1 MEQKG
6 EYGASLIKKGK
17 YWPKGVPG
25 AVIGTYFEDTDM
37 NRCEMLEAS
46 IYGLTFQVMCMKEP
60 NYAMKIMCKWM
71 ALDQFEGGQ
80 TRRDYFVDSVKTTNT
95 F

>member
-37 NRCEMLEAS
+37 NRCEML
-46 IYGLTFQVMCMKEP
+46 GHQLM
-60 NYAMKIMCKWM
+60 
-71 ALDQFEGGQ
+71 D
-80 TRRDYFVDSVKTTNT
+80 
-95 F
+95 